1 MKKSLVLTTYNGQKY
16 ILEQLESIRCQTE
29 DLDEVLIFD
38 DGSTDGTPAL
48 VTNYIQENRLTNW
61 HYSVNKTN
69 KGWRRNFM
77 DGLCAAS
84 GDIVFLADQDDI
96 WMQEKIELMS
106 QAMEDNDNIQLLVCN
121 YQTFYDE
128 GLPDVEKGKV
138 TEPFKKDLYPNIFN
152 VLYPGCTYCA
162 RKELIHEAKEYW
174 TEDTAH
180 DELLWRIALFNEA
193 LYVYPQKL
201 IYWRRHKDSSWS
213 IEGARNKTL
222 DTRLKWTAFAKGQ
235 VDLLQ
240 VILEKNNQ
248 ATPKKEQILSG
259 NLKWIVF
266 REKLFREKSVATVF
280 QLLPYTKYYNSFKQY
295 LGDIYLTF
303 LKK

>member
-1 MKKSLVLTTYNGQKY
+1 MRISLVLTTYNGEKY
-16 ILEQLESIRCQTE
+16 IIDLLESIHNQTSRP
-29 DLDEVLIFD
+29 DEVLIFD
-38 DGSTDGTPAL
+38 DGSKDSTPEL
-48 VTNYIQENRLTNW
+48 VKRFIVDNDLENWQYIVNR
-61 HYSVNKTN
+61 TN

-96 WMQEKIELMS
+96 WMPEKIELMS
-106 QAMEDNDNIQLLVCN
+106 RAMEEDDNIQLLVCN

-138 TEPFKKDLYPNIFN
+138 TEPFKKDLYPNIFH

-201 IYWRRHKDSSWS
+201 IYWRRHKDSSWA

-259 NLKWIVF
+259 NLKWIDF